1 LAFFSVREEEVG
13 MTTGAKIDPDDLFFL
28 DPLFFHLS
36 DIDSGKVHH
45 PSPTSF
51 QSGKGFPL
59 RLKDLLIDFIATGP
73 NGWAQGY
80 D

>member
-1 LAFFSVREEEVG
+1 MA
-13 MTTGAKIDPDDLFFL
+13 TGAEIDSKDLFFL

-59 RLKDLLIDFIATGP
+59 RLKDLLIDFIAAVP